1 MHESIRGVLRSGEGA
16 CLRGTPPLALLG
28 VCWEAKSTRVTR
40 GNALH
45 GKFKRSLDNEAAALK
60 WEVA

>member
-1 MHESIRGVLRSGEGA
+1 MHESIRGVLRSGEGRA
-16 CLRGTPPLALLG
+16 FAERCRWRCG
-28 VCWEAKSTRVTR
+28 VCWEAKSARVTR

-45 GKFKRSLDNEAAALK
+45 GKFKRSLDNEAAARK